1 MRSATAANLVDELII
16 GTVKPLSV
24 RSLSLSHSMLCALA
38 ACVASPG
45 PTLAPGRLAPR
56 AALRR
61 RAGAPQ
67 LREYTEEERIAL
79 RIPPPGPPPP
89 PPKLDDSHGPDGRR
103 RHRGRIFRR
112 EPAQTER
119 ALQEGE
125 AAGEQVAAA
134 GGILSQIALNGWLSL
149 VLGYCYLVREQAD
162 AGAAWAVE
170 LLAQPNESL
179 LLGFAVLLGAPPGGL
194 FTAALATLNGLNVIR
209 NMPMLFDRIVVARV
223 SEGEDAKRAE
233 GVG

>member
-1 MRSATAANLVDELII
+1 
-16 GTVKPLSV
+16 
-24 RSLSLSHSMLCALA
+24 MLCALA
-38 ACVASPG
+38 AVVALSPG

-89 PPKLDDSHGPDGRR
+89 PPKLDDSMDPMGVGDIEAEFFAENQRKLSER
-103 RHRGRIFRR
+103 YKKEKR
-112 EPAQTER
+112 PASKS
-119 ALQEGE
+119 LPL
-125 AAGEQVAAA
+125 VA
-134 GGILSQIALNGWLSL
+134 ILSQIALNGWLSL

-179 LLGFAVLLGAPPGGL
+179 LLGFAVLLFGAPPGGL

-223 SEGEDAKRAE
+223 SEGEDGKK
-233 GVG
+233 G